1 MASSGNGTTKWGGF
15 KAENPL
21 SPAVRQDMKQA
32 EKSDVHP
39 NGLTSHNRHGDQ
51 KSMNNT
57 ARVA

>member
-1 MASSGNGTTKWGGF
+1 
-15 KAENPL
+15 
-21 SPAVRQDMKQA
+21 MKQA
-32 EKSDVHP
+32 EKSDMHP